1 MSKQATLSPV
11 LPALPGEPAYLRIK
25 RWVVEHI
32 GHRRLQRGDQ
42 VPSESEL
49 VRMFGV
55 SRMTAHR
62 ALRELTAEQVL
73 RRVQGLGTFVAEPKV
88 ASTVVAIRSIQAEI
102 ESRGHRYSSE
112 VLKLEKTRLGE
123 SDVPLALPDGAPLFH
138 ALVLHKENGIPL
150 QLEDRYVNPEIAP
163 DFLKQDFSM
172 VVPGDYLVSVS
183 PIWRAEHSIEAVMP
197 NRQVARLLKLKADE
211 PCLVLI
217 RHTWSGNLP
226 ATFARLFHPGSR
238 YRFTAEIQT
247 R

>member
-32 GHRRLQRGDQ
+32 GHGRLQMGDQ

-88 ASTVVAIRSIQAEI
+88 ASTVVAIRSIQDEI

-112 VLKLEKTRLGE
+112 VLKLERTRLGE

-197 NRQVARLLKLKADE
+197 NRQVARLLKLKPDE